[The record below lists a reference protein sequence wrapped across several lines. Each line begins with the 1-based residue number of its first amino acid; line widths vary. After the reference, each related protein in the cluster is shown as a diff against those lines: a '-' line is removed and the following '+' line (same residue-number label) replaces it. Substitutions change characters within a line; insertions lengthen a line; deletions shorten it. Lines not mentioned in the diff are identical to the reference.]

1 MRPTPYVA
9 SLRVYEPITAF
20 KPDDQAR
27 WNQIAVTS
35 PTGWDEQKKALVRTI
50 VTEPPAL
57 KPDGA
62 HVLEHDEKKYIAP
75 WSTAARCWAALDD
88 FKSSLPVTL
97 SKFFLPQKIEDAIN
111 VNSEVVEDKV
121 SHIITATWS
130 IPPRWFALFEPSDR
144 LRGTNDDGAYTI
156 LRTSISNAKQ
166 RCLFAHQA
174 VVNAFGNGPIEQ
186 EIADLLQ
193 WLQIFNDQSIVEC
206 DYGGLAVY
214 LEKSIVENGE
224 PGLNADTSIEDVAKS
239 LAGLAAGDGALAG
252 QGYERLVTR
261 WRKVASFEQ
270 AM

>member
-1 MRPTPYVA
+1 V
-9 SLRVYEPITAF
+9 
-20 KPDDQAR
+20 
-27 WNQIAVTS
+27 
-35 PTGWDEQKKALVRTI
+35 LVHEGKR
-50 VTEPPAL
+50 
-57 KPDGA
+57 
-62 HVLEHDEKKYIAP
+62 YIAP

-144 LRGTNDDGAYTI
+144 LRGSNDDGAYTI

-174 VVNAFGNGPIEQ
+174 VMNAFGQGPIEQ
-186 EIADLLQ
+186 EIEDLLT
-193 WLQIFNDQSIVEC
+193 WLSLFHADSIVEC
-206 DYGGLAVY
+206 DYGGLAIY
-214 LEKSIVENGE
+214 LSKSLIENGQ
-224 PGLNADTSIEDVAKS
+224 PGLNADTSIEDVARS

-261 WRKVASFEQ
+261 WRRVAAFEQ
-270 AM
+270 AI

>member
-9 SLRVYEPITAF
+9 SLRIYEPLTAF
-20 KPDDQAR
+20 SKEDQSR
-27 WNQIAVTS
+27 WSQILVST
-35 PTGWDEQKKALVRTI
+35 PTGRDEQQRALRRTI

-57 KPDGA
+57 KLDGA
-62 HVLEHDEKKYIAP
+62 HVLEIDEKRYIAP

-144 LRGTNDDGAYTI
+144 LRGSNDDGAYTI

-193 WLQIFNDQSIVEC
+193 WLAIFNDQSIVEC

-252 QGYERLVTR
+252 QGYERLVSR
-261 WRKVASFEQ
+261 WRRVASFEQ

>member
-9 SLRVYEPITAF
+9 SLRIYEPITAF
-20 KPDDQAR
+20 SEEDQAR
-27 WNQIAVTS
+27 WSHISSTIPTS
-35 PTGWDEQKKALVRTI
+35 REEQQRALRRAI

-57 KPDGA
+57 KFDGA
-62 HVLEHDEKKYIAP
+62 HILEIDYKKYIAP
-75 WSTAARCWAALDD
+75 WSTAARCWSALDD
-88 FKSSLPVTL
+88 FKSSMPFTI
-97 SKFFLPQKIEDAIN
+97 SSFFLPEEIENALSL
-111 VNSEVVEDKV
+111 NSESIEDKV

-130 IPPRWFALFEPSDR
+130 IPPRWFSLFEASER
-144 LRGTNDDGAYTI
+144 IRGTNDDGAYTI

-186 EIADLLQ
+186 EIADLLE
-193 WLQIFNDQSIVEC
+193 WLSIFDANSIVEC
-206 DYGGLAVY
+206 DYGGLAIY
-214 LEKSIVENGE
+214 LEKSLIESGQ
-224 PGLNADTSIEDVAKS
+224 PGLEADTSIEDFARS

-261 WRKVASFEQ
+261 WRRVASFEQ

>member
-9 SLRVYEPITAF
+9 SLRIYEPLTAF
-20 KPDDQAR
+20 SQEDQFR
-27 WNQIAVTS
+27 WSHISTTT
-35 PTGWDEQKKALVRTI
+35 PTGRDEQQRALRRTI
-50 VTEPPAL
+50 VTEPPVL
-57 KPDGA
+57 KLDGA
-62 HVLEHDEKKYIAP
+62 HILEINEKRYIAP

-88 FKSSLPVTL
+88 FKSSIPFIV
-97 SKFFLPQKIEDAIN
+97 SSFFLPKEIENALSL
-111 VNSEVVEDKV
+111 NSESIEDKV
-121 SHIITATWS
+121 SHIITATWN
-130 IPPRWFALFEPSDR
+130 IPPRWFSLFEASER
-144 LRGTNDDGAYTI
+144 IRGINDDGAFTI

-186 EIADLLQ
+186 EIADLLE
-193 WLQIFNDQSIVEC
+193 WLSIFDANSIVEC

-214 LEKSIVENGE
+214 LEKSLIESGQ
-224 PGLNADTSIEDVAKS
+224 PGLNADTSIEDVARS

-261 WRKVASFEQ
+261 WRRVASFEQ

>member
-9 SLRVYEPITAF
+9 SLRVYEPISAF

-27 WNQIAVTS
+27 WNQIPVTS
-35 PTGWDEQKKALVRTI
+35 PTGWDEQHKALRRTI
-50 VTEPPAL
+50 VFESPAL

-62 HVLEHDEKKYIAP
+62 HVLEHEGKRYIAP

-88 FKSSLPVTL
+88 FKSLLPVTL
-97 SKFFLPQKIEDAIN
+97 IKFFLPQKIEDAIK

-144 LRGTNDDGAYTI
+144 IRGTSDDGAYTI
-156 LRTSISNAKQ
+156 LRTSITNAKQ
-166 RCLFAHQA
+166 RCLFAHQS

-193 WLQIFNDQSIVEC
+193 WLAIFNDQSIVEC
-206 DYGGLAVY
+206 DYGGLASY

-224 PGLNADTSIEDVAKS
+224 SGLSADTSVEDVAKS
-239 LAGLAAGDGALAG
+239 LAGLAAGDGVLAG
-252 QGYERLVTR
+252 QGYERLVAR
-261 WRKVASFEQ
+261 WRRVASFEQ

>member
-9 SLRVYEPITAF
+9 SLRVYEPVTAF
-20 KPDDQAR
+20 KLEDQTK
-27 WNQIAVTS
+27 WNQITVTS
-35 PTGWDEQKKALVRTI
+35 PTGWDEQKKALRRTI

-62 HVLEHDEKKYIAP
+62 HVLEHEGKRYVAP

-88 FKSSLPVTL
+88 FKSSLPATL

-111 VNSEVVEDKV
+111 VNSEIVEDKV

-144 LRGTNDDGAYTI
+144 LRGSDDAGLFTI
-156 LRTSISNAKQ
+156 LRTSISTAKQ

-193 WLQIFNDQSIVEC
+193 WLKIFNDQSIVEC
-206 DYGGLAVY
+206 DYGGLVVY
-214 LEKSIVENGE
+214 LEKSLVENGE

-239 LAGLAAGDGALAG
+239 LAGLAASDGALAG
-252 QGYERLVTR
+252 QCYERLVTR
-261 WRKVASFEQ
+261 WRRVASFEQ
-270 AM
+270 AT

>member
-9 SLRVYEPITAF
+9 SLRIYEPLTAF
-20 KPDDQAR
+20 GDEDQAR
-27 WNQIAVTS
+27 WSHISTTIQ
-35 PTGWDEQKKALVRTI
+35 TGRDEQQRALRRTI
-50 VTEPPAL
+50 VIESPAL
-57 KPDGA
+57 KLDGA
-62 HVLEHDEKKYIAP
+62 HILEIDKMKYIAP

-88 FKSSLPVTL
+88 FKSSMPFTI
-97 SKFFLPQKIEDAIN
+97 SSFFLPKEIEN
-111 VNSEVVEDKV
+111 VLSLNSESIEDKV

-130 IPPRWFALFEPSDR
+130 IPPRWFSLFEASER
-144 LRGTNDDGAYTI
+144 IRGINDDGAYTI

-186 EIADLLQ
+186 EIADLLE
-193 WLQIFNDQSIVEC
+193 WLSIFDANSIVEC
-206 DYGGLAVY
+206 DYGGLANY
-214 LEKSIVENGE
+214 LEKTLIENGE
-224 PGLNADTSIEDVAKS
+224 PGLNADTSIEDVARS

-261 WRKVASFEQ
+261 WRRVAVFEQ